1 MPDEKRVLPLKWEL
15 QSLLNNWEVKP
26 VEGMRLAAD
35 LYDEAV
41 KKAGPEASPGA
52 IASRIAN
59 QAGLEYTG
67 HLDKAVADEVRELRE
82 KTVVIEPVVRP
93 REEKP
98 EGLDSKGECGCNDCL
113 SGRANHGGCGE

>member
-1 MPDEKRVLPLKWEL
+1 MSDKLKLPLLWVL
-15 QSLLNNWEVKP
+15 QALIRNYKVEDC
-26 VEGMRLAAD
+26 EGMLLVAE

>member
-1 MPDEKRVLPLKWEL
+1 MSDKLKLPLLWVL
-15 QSLLNNWEVKP
+15 QALIRNYKVEDC
-26 VEGMRLAAD
+26 EGMLLVAE

-41 KKAGPEASPGA
+41 KKAGPDATPGA

-67 HLDKAVADEVRELRE
+67 TLDKAVVRDLLER
-82 KTVVIEPVVRP
+82 TVEIVPVVRP

-98 EGLDSKGECGCNDCL
+98 EGLDSKNDCGCDDCL
-113 SGRANHGGCGE
+113 SGRTNHGGYGE